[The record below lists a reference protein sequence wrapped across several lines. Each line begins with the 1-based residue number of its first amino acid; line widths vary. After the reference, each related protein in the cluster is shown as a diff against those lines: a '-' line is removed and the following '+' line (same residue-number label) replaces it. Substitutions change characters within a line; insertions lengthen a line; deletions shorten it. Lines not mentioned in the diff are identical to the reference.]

1 MSMPGVR
8 IRNVPERSYKHL
20 PREARKH
27 THSLEDEVRD
37 TIFESL
43 IDRHPVLR
51 GRLVGTLSRNR
62 LQIDERKVAFAH
74 LIE

>member
-1 MSMPGVR
+1 MRDIR
-8 IRNVPERSYKHL
+8 IRNVPGRIYKHL
-20 PREARKH
+20 LREARKH
-27 THSLEDEVRD
+27 KQSLEDEVRD